1 MASTND
7 IFRSIADVL
16 RAIDQTVHNIE
27 RIPTQLMEQNL
38 QATANMRK
46 TKQHR
51 AVVPPIVYGYSISV
65 NTLDGKPIV
74 EQFGNVVRPSSP
86 SPSSSPSTTKGNN
99 NQPIIMDERKPLT
112 DITYSKDIF
121 KVTAEM
127 PGIAKDQ
134 IKTRIH
140 KNQLEISANG
150 NAPKKYYQRIDLP
163 QDVNTDTLKSNYVN
177 GILEIEFGKK
187 QKLEE
192 DSLPPAVAKKNKN
205 QKKMSKNRRQKA
217 RAK

>member
-1 MASTND
+1 MPLASTND

-46 TKQHR
+46 IKQHR
-51 AVVPPIVYGYSISV
+51 AVPPIVYGYSISV

-74 EQFGNVVRPSSP
+74 KQFGNVVRPSLP
-86 SPSSSPSTTKGNN
+86 SPSSPSTTKGNN

-112 DITYSKDIF
+112 DITYSKDTF

-127 PGIAKDQ
+127 PGIAKDH

-140 KNQLEISANG
+140 KNQLEISANRD
-150 NAPKKYYQRIDLP
+150 ARKKYYQRIDLP

-187 QKLEE
+187 QKLE
-192 DSLPPAVAKKNKN
+192 DSLPPVAKKNKN
-205 QKKMSKNRRQKA
+205 QKMSKNRRQKA

>member
-27 RIPTQLMEQNL
+27 RIPAQLVEQNL

-51 AVVPPIVYGYSISV
+51 AVPPIVYGYSINV

-74 EQFGNVVRPSSP
+74 KQFGNVVRPSSP
-86 SPSSSPSTTKGNN
+86 SPSSSTTKGNN
-99 NQPIIMDERKPLT
+99 RPIIMDERKPLT

-127 PGIAKDQ
+127 PGIAKDH

-150 NAPKKYYQRIDLP
+150 DAPKKYYQRIDLP

-177 GILEIEFGKK
+177 GILEIQFGKK
-187 QKLEE
+187 QKLE
-192 DSLPPAVAKKNKN
+192 DSLPPVAKKNKN
-205 QKKMSKNRRQKA
+205 QKMSKNRRQKA

>member
-46 TKQHR
+46 IKQHR
-51 AVVPPIVYGYSISV
+51 AVPPIVYGYSISV

-74 EQFGNVVRPSSP
+74 KQFGNVVRPSLP
-86 SPSSSPSTTKGNN
+86 SPSSPSTTKGNN

-112 DITYSKDIF
+112 DITYSKDTF

-127 PGIAKDQ
+127 PGIAKDH

-140 KNQLEISANG
+140 KNQLEISANRD
-150 NAPKKYYQRIDLP
+150 ARKKYYQRIDLP

-187 QKLEE
+187 QKLE
-192 DSLPPAVAKKNKN
+192 DSLPPVAKKNKN
-205 QKKMSKNRRQKA
+205 QKMSKNRRQKA

>member
-27 RIPTQLMEQNL
+27 RIPAQLVEQNL

-51 AVVPPIVYGYSISV
+51 AVPPIVYGYSISV

-74 EQFGNVVRPSSP
+74 KQFGNVVRPSSP
-86 SPSSSPSTTKGNN
+86 SPSSTTKGN
-99 NQPIIMDERKPLT
+99 NQPIIMNERKPLT

-127 PGIAKDQ
+127 PGDSKRSHKDTNTQ
-134 IKTRIH
+134 KSIGD
-140 KNQLEISANG
+140 ISEW
-150 NAPKKYYQRIDLP
+150 RC
-163 QDVNTDTLKSNYVN
+163 
-177 GILEIEFGKK
+177 
-187 QKLEE
+187 
-192 DSLPPAVAKKNKN
+192 AKKILPENGPP
-205 QKKMSKNRRQKA
+205 SRR
-217 RAK
+217 

>member
-38 QATANMRK
+38 QAAANMRK

-51 AVVPPIVYGYSISV
+51 AVPPIVYGYSISV

-74 EQFGNVVRPSSP
+74 KQFGNVVRPSSP

-127 PGIAKDQ
+127 PGIAKDH

-140 KNQLEISANG
+140 KNQLEISADG
-150 NAPKKYYQRIDLP
+150 DAPKKYYQRIDLP

-187 QKLEE
+187 QKLE
-192 DSLPPAVAKKNKN
+192 DSLPPVAKKNKN
-205 QKKMSKNRRQKA
+205 QKMSKNRRQKA

>member
-46 TKQHR
+46 IKQHR
-51 AVVPPIVYGYSISV
+51 AVPPIVYGYSISV

-74 EQFGNVVRPSSP
+74 KQFGNVVRPSSP
-86 SPSSSPSTTKGNN
+86 SPSSPSTTKGNN

-112 DITYSKDIF
+112 DITYSKDTF

-127 PGIAKDQ
+127 PGIAKDH

-140 KNQLEISANG
+140 KNQLEISANRD
-150 NAPKKYYQRIDLP
+150 ARKKYYQRIDLP

-187 QKLEE
+187 QKLE
-192 DSLPPAVAKKNKN
+192 DSLPPVAKKNKN
-205 QKKMSKNRRQKA
+205 QKMSKNRRQKA

>member
-51 AVVPPIVYGYSISV
+51 AVPPIVYGYSISV

-74 EQFGNVVRPSSP
+74 KQFGNVVRPSSP
-86 SPSSSPSTTKGNN
+86 SPSSSSSTTKGN

-127 PGIAKDQ
+127 PGIAKDH

-140 KNQLEISANG
+140 KNQLEISTNG
-150 NAPKKYYQRIDLP
+150 DAPKKYYQRIDLP

-177 GILEIEFGKK
+177 GIFEIEFGKK
-187 QKLEE
+187 QKLE
-192 DSLPPAVAKKNKN
+192 DSLPPVAKKNKN
-205 QKKMSKNRRQKA
+205 QKMSKNRRQKA

>member
-27 RIPTQLMEQNL
+27 RIPAQLVEQNL

-46 TKQHR
+46 IKQHR
-51 AVVPPIVYGYSISV
+51 AVPPIVYGYSISV

-74 EQFGNVVRPSSP
+74 KQFGNVVRPSLP
-86 SPSSSPSTTKGNN
+86 SPSSPSTTKGNN

-112 DITYSKDIF
+112 DITYSKDTF

-127 PGIAKDQ
+127 PGIAKDH

-140 KNQLEISANG
+140 KNQLEISANRD
-150 NAPKKYYQRIDLP
+150 ARKKYYQRIDLP

-187 QKLEE
+187 QKLE
-192 DSLPPAVAKKNKN
+192 DSLPPVAKKNKN
-205 QKKMSKNRRQKA
+205 QKMSKNRRQKA

>member
-46 TKQHR
+46 IKQHR
-51 AVVPPIVYGYSISV
+51 AVPPIVYGYSISV

-74 EQFGNVVRPSSP
+74 KQFGNVVRPSLP
-86 SPSSSPSTTKGNN
+86 SPSSPSTTKGNN

-112 DITYSKDIF
+112 DITYSKDTF

-127 PGIAKDQ
+127 PGIAKDH

-140 KNQLEISANG
+140 KNQLEILANRD
-150 NAPKKYYQRIDLP
+150 ARKKYYQRIDLP

-187 QKLEE
+187 QKLE
-192 DSLPPAVAKKNKN
+192 DSLPPIAKKNKN
-205 QKKMSKNRRQKA
+205 QKMSKNRRQKA

>member
-51 AVVPPIVYGYSISV
+51 AVPPIVYGYSISV

-74 EQFGNVVRPSSP
+74 KQFGNVVRP
-86 SPSSSPSTTKGNN
+86 SSPSTTKGNN

-112 DITYSKDIF
+112 DITYSKDTF

-127 PGIAKDQ
+127 PGIAKDH

-150 NAPKKYYQRIDLP
+150 DSRKKYYQRIDLP

-187 QKLEE
+187 QKLE
-192 DSLPPAVAKKNKN
+192 DSLPSVAKKNKN
-205 QKKMSKNRRQKA
+205 QKMSKNRRQKA

>member
-27 RIPTQLMEQNL
+27 RIPTQLMAQNL

-51 AVVPPIVYGYSISV
+51 AVPPQIVYGYSISV

-74 EQFGNVVRPSSP
+74 KQFGNVVRPSSP
-86 SPSSSPSTTKGNN
+86 SPSSPSTTKGNN

-112 DITYSKDIF
+112 DITYSKDAF

-127 PGIAKDQ
+127 PGIAKDH

-150 NAPKKYYQRIDLP
+150 DAPKKYYQRIDLP

-177 GILEIEFGKK
+177 GILEVEFGKK
-187 QKLEE
+187 QKLE
-192 DSLPPAVAKKNKN
+192 DSLPPVAKKNKN
-205 QKKMSKNRRQKA
+205 QKMSKNRRQKA

>member
-51 AVVPPIVYGYSISV
+51 AVPPIVYGYSISV

-74 EQFGNVVRPSSP
+74 KQFGNVVRPSSP
-86 SPSSSPSTTKGNN
+86 SSLSSSTTKANN

-127 PGIAKDQ
+127 PGIAKDH

-150 NAPKKYYQRIDLP
+150 DAPKKYYQRIDLP

-177 GILEIEFGKK
+177 GIFEIEFGKK
-187 QKLEE
+187 QKLE
-192 DSLPPAVAKKNKN
+192 DSLPSVAKKNKN
-205 QKKMSKNRRQKA
+205 QKMSKNRRQKA

>member
-51 AVVPPIVYGYSISV
+51 TVVPPIVYGYSISV

-74 EQFGNVVRPSSP
+74 KQFGNVVRPSSP
-86 SPSSSPSTTKGNN
+86 SSPSTTKGN

-127 PGIAKDQ
+127 PGIAKDH

-150 NAPKKYYQRIDLP
+150 DSRKKYYQRIDLP
-163 QDVNTDTLKSNYVN
+163 HDVNTDTLKSNYVN

-187 QKLEE
+187 QKLA
-192 DSLPPAVAKKNKN
+192 DSLPPVAKKNKN
-205 QKKMSKNRRQKA
+205 QKMSKNRRQKA

>member
-1 MASTND
+1 
-7 IFRSIADVL
+7 
-16 RAIDQTVHNIE
+16 
-27 RIPTQLMEQNL
+27 MEQNL

-51 AVVPPIVYGYSISV
+51 AVPPIVYGYSISV
-65 NTLDGKPIV
+65 NTLDRKPIV
-74 EQFGNVVRPSSP
+74 KQFGNIVRP
-86 SPSSSPSTTKGNN
+86 SSPSTTKGN

-127 PGIAKDQ
+127 PGIAKDH

-150 NAPKKYYQRIDLP
+150 DAPKKYYQRIDLP

-177 GILEIEFGKK
+177 GILEIEFRKK
-187 QKLEE
+187 QKLE
-192 DSLPPAVAKKNKN
+192 DSLPPVAKKNKN
-205 QKKMSKNRRQKA
+205 QKMSKNRRQKA
-217 RAK
+217 RA

>member
-27 RIPTQLMEQNL
+27 RIPTQLVEQNL
-38 QATANMRK
+38 QAAANMRK
-46 TKQHR
+46 TKQHH
-51 AVVPPIVYGYSISV
+51 AVPPIVYGYSISV

-74 EQFGNVVRPSSP
+74 EQFGNVVRSSSP
-86 SPSSSPSTTKGNN
+86 SPSSSSTTKCN
-99 NQPIIMDERKPLT
+99 NQPIIMNERKPLT

-127 PGIAKDQ
+127 PGIAKDH

-140 KNQLEISANG
+140 KNQLEISGNG
-150 NAPKKYYQRIDLP
+150 DAPKKYYQRIDLP

-187 QKLEE
+187 QNLE
-192 DSLPPAVAKKNKN
+192 DSLPPVAKKNKN
-205 QKKMSKNRRQKA
+205 QKMSKNRRQKA

>member
-38 QATANMRK
+38 QAAANMRK

-51 AVVPPIVYGYSISV
+51 AVPPIVYGYSISV

-86 SPSSSPSTTKGNN
+86 SSSSSSTTKGN

-127 PGIAKDQ
+127 PGIAKHH
-134 IKTRIH
+134 IKTRIY
-140 KNQLEISANG
+140 KNQLEISTNG
-150 NAPKKYYQRIDLP
+150 DAPKKYYQRIDLP

-177 GILEIEFGKK
+177 GIFEIEFGKK
-187 QKLEE
+187 QKLE
-192 DSLPPAVAKKNKN
+192 DSLSPVAKKNKN
-205 QKKMSKNRRQKA
+205 QKMSKNRRQNA

>member
-38 QATANMRK
+38 QTTANMRK

-74 EQFGNVVRPSSP
+74 KQFGNVVRPSSP
-86 SPSSSPSTTKGNN
+86 STTKGNN
-99 NQPIIMDERKPLT
+99 LPIIMDERKPLT

-127 PGIAKDQ
+127 PGIAKDH

-150 NAPKKYYQRIDLP
+150 DGPKKYYQRIDLP

-187 QKLEE
+187 QKLE
-192 DSLPPAVAKKNKN
+192 DSLPPVAKKNKN
-205 QKKMSKNRRQKA
+205 QKMSKNRRQKA

>member
-38 QATANMRK
+38 QAAANMRK

-51 AVVPPIVYGYSISV
+51 AVPPIVYGYSISV

-74 EQFGNVVRPSSP
+74 KQFGNVVRPSSP
-86 SPSSSPSTTKGNN
+86 STTKGNS
-99 NQPIIMDERKPLT
+99 QPIIMDERKPLT
-112 DITYSKDIF
+112 DITYSKDSF

-127 PGIAKDQ
+127 PGIAKDH

-150 NAPKKYYQRIDLP
+150 DSRKKYYQRIDLP

-192 DSLPPAVAKKNKN
+192 DSLPPVAKKNKN

>member
-46 TKQHR
+46 IKQHR
-51 AVVPPIVYGYSISV
+51 AVPPIVYGYSISV

-74 EQFGNVVRPSSP
+74 EQFGNVLRPSSP
-86 SPSSSPSTTKGNN
+86 SPSSSQSTTKGNN
-99 NQPIIMDERKPLT
+99 NQPIIMGERKPLT
-112 DITYSKDIF
+112 EITYSKDIF

-127 PGIAKDQ
+127 PGIAKDH
-134 IKTRIH
+134 IKTRIR

-150 NAPKKYYQRIDLP
+150 DAPKKYYQRIDLP
-163 QDVNTDTLKSNYVN
+163 QGVNTDTLKSNYVN
-177 GILEIEFGKK
+177 GIFEIEFGIK
-187 QKLEE
+187 QKLE
-192 DSLPPAVAKKNKN
+192 DSLPPVAKKNKN

>member
-38 QATANMRK
+38 RAAANMRK

-51 AVVPPIVYGYSISV
+51 AVPPIVYGYSIRV

-74 EQFGNVVRPSSP
+74 KQFGNVVRPP
-86 SPSSSPSTTKGNN
+86 SLSSSSSTTKGN

-127 PGIAKDQ
+127 PGIAKDH

-140 KNQLEISANG
+140 KNQLEISASG
-150 NAPKKYYQRIDLP
+150 DGPKKYYQRIDLP

-187 QKLEE
+187 QKLE
-192 DSLPPAVAKKNKN
+192 DSLPPVAKKNKN
-205 QKKMSKNRRQKA
+205 QKMSKNRRQKA

>member
-7 IFRSIADVL
+7 VFRSIADVL

-46 TKQHR
+46 IKQHR
-51 AVVPPIVYGYSISV
+51 AVPPIVYGYSISV

-74 EQFGNVVRPSSP
+74 KQFGNVVRP
-86 SPSSSPSTTKGNN
+86 SSPSTTKGNN

-112 DITYSKDIF
+112 DITYSKDTF

-127 PGIAKDQ
+127 PGIAKDH

-140 KNQLEISANG
+140 KNQLEISANRD
-150 NAPKKYYQRIDLP
+150 ARKKYYQRIGLP

-177 GILEIEFGKK
+177 GIFEIEFGKK
-187 QKLEE
+187 QKLE
-192 DSLPPAVAKKNKN
+192 DSLPPVAKKNKY
-205 QKKMSKNRRQKA
+205 QKMSKNRRQKA

>member
-27 RIPTQLMEQNL
+27 RIPTQLVEQNL

-51 AVVPPIVYGYSISV
+51 AVPPIVYGYSISV

-74 EQFGNVVRPSSP
+74 KQFGNVVRPSSP
-86 SPSSSPSTTKGNN
+86 SSSSTTKGNN
-99 NQPIIMDERKPLT
+99 RPIIMDERKPLT

-127 PGIAKDQ
+127 PGIAKDH

-150 NAPKKYYQRIDLP
+150 DAPKKYYQRIDLP

-177 GILEIEFGKK
+177 GILEI
-187 QKLEE
+187 
-192 DSLPPAVAKKNKN
+192 S
-205 QKKMSKNRRQKA
+205 QKA
-217 RAK
+217 KVRGLTSASSEEK

>member
-51 AVVPPIVYGYSISV
+51 AVPPIVYGYSISV

-74 EQFGNVVRPSSP
+74 KQFGNVVRPSSP
-86 SPSSSPSTTKGNN
+86 SASSPSTTKGNN
-99 NQPIIMDERKPLT
+99 NLPIIMDERKPLT

-127 PGIAKDQ
+127 PGIAKDH

-150 NAPKKYYQRIDLP
+150 DAPKKYYQRIDLP

-187 QKLEE
+187 QKLE
-192 DSLPPAVAKKNKN
+192 DSLPPVAKKNKN

>member
-16 RAIDQTVHNIE
+16 RTIDQTVHNIE

-38 QATANMRK
+38 QAAANMRK
-46 TKQHR
+46 TKQHH
-51 AVVPPIVYGYSISV
+51 ALPPIVYGYSISV

-86 SPSSSPSTTKGNN
+86 SPSSSTTKGN

-127 PGIAKDQ
+127 PGIAKDH

-150 NAPKKYYQRIDLP
+150 DAPKKYYQRIDLP

-187 QKLEE
+187 QKLE
-192 DSLPPAVAKKNKN
+192 DSLPPVAKKNKN
-205 QKKMSKNRRQKA
+205 QNMSKKRRQKA
-217 RAK
+217 KAK

>member
-46 TKQHR
+46 IKQHR
-51 AVVPPIVYGYSISV
+51 AVPPIVYGYSISV

-74 EQFGNVVRPSSP
+74 KQFGNVVRPSLP
-86 SPSSSPSTTKGNN
+86 SPSSPSTTKGNN

-127 PGIAKDQ
+127 PGIAKDH

-140 KNQLEISANG
+140 KNQLEISANRD
-150 NAPKKYYQRIDLP
+150 ARKKYYQRIDLP

-187 QKLEE
+187 QKLE
-192 DSLPPAVAKKNKN
+192 DSLPPVAKKNKN
-205 QKKMSKNRRQKA
+205 QKMSKNRRQKA

>member
-1 MASTND
+1 
-7 IFRSIADVL
+7 V
-16 RAIDQTVHNIE
+16 
-27 RIPTQLMEQNL
+27 EQNL

-51 AVVPPIVYGYSISV
+51 AVPPIVYGYSISV

-74 EQFGNVVRPSSP
+74 KQFGNVVRPSSP
-86 SPSSSPSTTKGNN
+86 SSSSTTKGNN
-99 NQPIIMDERKPLT
+99 RPIIMDERKPLT

-127 PGIAKDQ
+127 PGIAKDH

-150 NAPKKYYQRIDLP
+150 DAPKKYYQRIDLP

-177 GILEIEFGKK
+177 GILEIEFRKK
-187 QKLEE
+187 QKLE
-192 DSLPPAVAKKNKN
+192 DSLPPVAKKNKN
-205 QKKMSKNRRQKA
+205 QKMSKNRRQKA
-217 RAK
+217 RA

>member
-46 TKQHR
+46 IKQHR
-51 AVVPPIVYGYSISV
+51 AVPPIVYGYSISV

-74 EQFGNVVRPSSP
+74 KQFGNVVRP
-86 SPSSSPSTTKGNN
+86 SSPSTTKGNN

-112 DITYSKDIF
+112 DITYSKDTF

-127 PGIAKDQ
+127 PGIAKDH

-140 KNQLEISANG
+140 KNQLEISANRD
-150 NAPKKYYQRIDLP
+150 ARKKYYQRIDLP

-177 GILEIEFGKK
+177 GIFEIEFGKK
-187 QKLEE
+187 QKLE
-192 DSLPPAVAKKNKN
+192 DSLPPVAKKNKN

>member
-27 RIPTQLMEQNL
+27 RIPTQLMQQNL
-38 QATANMRK
+38 QAAVNTRK

-51 AVVPPIVYGYSISV
+51 AVPPIVFGYSISV

-74 EQFGNVVRPSSP
+74 EQFGNVVRPSSQ
-86 SPSSSPSTTKGNN
+86 SPSSSTTKGNN

-127 PGIAKDQ
+127 PGIAKDH

-187 QKLEE
+187 QKLE
-192 DSLPPAVAKKNKN
+192 DSLPSVAKKNKN
-205 QKKMSKNRRQKA
+205 QKMSKNRRQKA

>member
-46 TKQHR
+46 IKQHR
-51 AVVPPIVYGYSISV
+51 AVPPIVYGYSISV

-74 EQFGNVVRPSSP
+74 KQFGNVVRPSSP
-86 SPSSSPSTTKGNN
+86 SPSSPSTTKGNN

-127 PGIAKDQ
+127 PGIAKDH

-140 KNQLEISANG
+140 KNQLEISANRD
-150 NAPKKYYQRIDLP
+150 ARKKYYQRIDLP

-187 QKLEE
+187 QKLE
-192 DSLPPAVAKKNKN
+192 DSLPPVAKKNKN
-205 QKKMSKNRRQKA
+205 QKMSKNRRQKA

>member
-1 MASTND
+1 MKYKESKIIKYTWKVPMASTND

-51 AVVPPIVYGYSISV
+51 AVPPIVYGYSISV

-74 EQFGNVVRPSSP
+74 KQFGNVVRPSSP
-86 SPSSSPSTTKGNN
+86 SSLSPSTTKANN

-127 PGIAKDQ
+127 PGIAKDH

-140 KNQLEISANG
+140 KNQ
-150 NAPKKYYQRIDLP
+150 
-163 QDVNTDTLKSNYVN
+163 
-177 GILEIEFGKK
+177 
-187 QKLEE
+187 
-192 DSLPPAVAKKNKN
+192 
-205 QKKMSKNRRQKA
+205 
-217 RAK
+217 

>member
-27 RIPTQLMEQNL
+27 RIPTQLMAQNL

-51 AVVPPIVYGYSISV
+51 AVPPIVYGYSISV

-74 EQFGNVVRPSSP
+74 KQFGNVVRPSSP
-86 SPSSSPSTTKGNN
+86 STTKGNS
-99 NQPIIMDERKPLT
+99 QPIIMDERKPLT
-112 DITYSKDIF
+112 DITYSKDSF

-127 PGIAKDQ
+127 PGIAKDH

-150 NAPKKYYQRIDLP
+150 DSRKKYYQRIDLP

-187 QKLEE
+187 QKLE
-192 DSLPPAVAKKNKN
+192 DSLPPVAKKNKN
-205 QKKMSKNRRQKA
+205 QKMSKNRRQKA

>member
-27 RIPTQLMEQNL
+27 GIPTQLMEQNL
-38 QATANMRK
+38 RATANMRK

-51 AVVPPIVYGYSISV
+51 AVPPIVYGYSIRV

-74 EQFGNVVRPSSP
+74 KQFGNVVRPP
-86 SPSSSPSTTKGNN
+86 SLSSSSSTTKGN

-127 PGIAKDQ
+127 PGIAKDH

-140 KNQLEISANG
+140 KNQLEISASG
-150 NAPKKYYQRIDLP
+150 DGPKKYYQRIDLP

-187 QKLEE
+187 QKLE
-192 DSLPPAVAKKNKN
+192 DSLPPVAKKNKN
-205 QKKMSKNRRQKA
+205 QKMSKNRRQKA

>member
-7 IFRSIADVL
+7 VFRSIADVL

-46 TKQHR
+46 IKQHR
-51 AVVPPIVYGYSISV
+51 AVPPIVYGYSISV

-74 EQFGNVVRPSSP
+74 KQFGNVVRP
-86 SPSSSPSTTKGNN
+86 SSPSTTKGNN

-112 DITYSKDIF
+112 DITYSKDTF

-127 PGIAKDQ
+127 PGIAKDH

-140 KNQLEISANG
+140 KNQLEISANRD
-150 NAPKKYYQRIDLP
+150 ARKKYYQRIDLP

-177 GILEIEFGKK
+177 GIFEIEFGKK
-187 QKLEE
+187 QKLE
-192 DSLPPAVAKKNKN
+192 DSLPPVAKKNKN
-205 QKKMSKNRRQKA
+205 QKMSKNRRQKA

>member
-38 QATANMRK
+38 QATANVRK

-51 AVVPPIVYGYSISV
+51 AVPPIVYGYSISV

-74 EQFGNVVRPSSP
+74 KQFGNVVRPPSP
-86 SPSSSPSTTKGNN
+86 SPSSPSTTKGN

-127 PGIAKDQ
+127 PGIAKDH

-150 NAPKKYYQRIDLP
+150 DAPKKYYQRIDLP

-187 QKLEE
+187 QKLE
-192 DSLPPAVAKKNKN
+192 DSLPPVAKKNKN
-205 QKKMSKNRRQKA
+205 QKMSKNRRQNA

>member
-51 AVVPPIVYGYSISV
+51 AVPPIVYGYSISV

-74 EQFGNVVRPSSP
+74 KQFGNVVRPSSP
-86 SPSSSPSTTKGNN
+86 STTKGN

-112 DITYSKDIF
+112 DITYSKDTF

-127 PGIAKDQ
+127 PGIAKDH
-134 IKTRIH
+134 IETRIH
-140 KNQLEISANG
+140 KNQLEISANRD
-150 NAPKKYYQRIDLP
+150 ARKKYYQRIDLP

-187 QKLEE
+187 QKLE
-192 DSLPPAVAKKNKN
+192 DSLPPVAKKNKN

>member
-46 TKQHR
+46 IKQHR
-51 AVVPPIVYGYSISV
+51 AVPPIVYGYSISV

-74 EQFGNVVRPSSP
+74 KQFGNVVRPSLP
-86 SPSSSPSTTKGNN
+86 SPSSPSTTKGNN

-112 DITYSKDIF
+112 DITYSKDTF

-127 PGIAKDQ
+127 PGIAKDH

-140 KNQLEISANG
+140 KNQLEILANRD
-150 NAPKKYYQRIDLP
+150 ARKKYYQRIDLP

-177 GILEIEFGKK
+177 GILEIQFGKK
-187 QKLEE
+187 QKLE
-192 DSLPPAVAKKNKN
+192 DSLPPVAKKNKN
-205 QKKMSKNRRQKA
+205 QKMSKNRRQKA

>member
-38 QATANMRK
+38 QAAANMRK

-74 EQFGNVVRPSSP
+74 KQFGNVVRP
-86 SPSSSPSTTKGNN
+86 SSPSTTKGNN
-99 NQPIIMDERKPLT
+99 NQPIILGERKPLT
-112 DITYSKDIF
+112 EITYSKDTF

-127 PGIAKDQ
+127 PGIAKDH

-150 NAPKKYYQRIDLP
+150 DSRKKYYQRIDLP

-187 QKLEE
+187 QKLE
-192 DSLPPAVAKKNKN
+192 DSLPPVAKKNKN
-205 QKKMSKNRRQKA
+205 QKMSKNRRQKA

>member
-38 QATANMRK
+38 QAAANMRK

-51 AVVPPIVYGYSISV
+51 AVPPIVYGYSISV

-74 EQFGNVVRPSSP
+74 KQFGNVVRP
-86 SPSSSPSTTKGNN
+86 SSPSTTKGNN

-121 KVTAEM
+121 RVTAEM
-127 PGIAKDQ
+127 PGIAKDH

-150 NAPKKYYQRIDLP
+150 DAPKKYYQRIDLP

-187 QKLEE
+187 QKLE
-192 DSLPPAVAKKNKN
+192 DSLPSVAKKNKN
-205 QKKMSKNRRQKA
+205 QKMSKNRGQKA

>member
-27 RIPTQLMEQNL
+27 RIPTQLVEQNL

-51 AVVPPIVYGYSISV
+51 AVPPIVYGYSISV

-74 EQFGNVVRPSSP
+74 KQFGNVVRPSSP
-86 SPSSSPSTTKGNN
+86 SSSSTTKGNN
-99 NQPIIMDERKPLT
+99 RPIIMDERKPLT

-127 PGIAKDQ
+127 PGIAKDH

-150 NAPKKYYQRIDLP
+150 DAPKKYYQRIDLP

-177 GILEIEFGKK
+177 GILEIEFRKK
-187 QKLEE
+187 QKLE
-192 DSLPPAVAKKNKN
+192 DSLPPVAKKNKN
-205 QKKMSKNRRQKA
+205 QKMSKNRRQKA
-217 RAK
+217 RA